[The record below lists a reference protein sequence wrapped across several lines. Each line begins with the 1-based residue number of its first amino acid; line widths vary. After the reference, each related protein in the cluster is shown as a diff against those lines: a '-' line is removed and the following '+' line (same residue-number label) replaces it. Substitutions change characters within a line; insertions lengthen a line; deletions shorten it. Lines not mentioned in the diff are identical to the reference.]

1 MASIIDSAVV
11 FVALCVALSLVT
23 ARIMWMHRLNP
34 IFIGVIVWA
43 PALVMATLPH
53 EFLSPLYDHLN
64 REIGSTTLVALIA
77 SLTFFSAGV
86 LCSTAVVGKDG
97 WDRILKQN
105 TIQTDDCKLLA
116 LYCVGLTVFL
126 YSYLQSGLVDL
137 ANLDP
142 EDIASSRLRLHL
154 GPLSFAVFFL
164 DIASIVFFA
173 KMMET
178 RRFIYLLP
186 IAISILCEM
195 ATLQKSRVMFQ
206 VIAVL
211 YLFLLHPAAARDIA
225 FGTPKRKIITG
236 AVALLCLLALFAM
249 NALRGIG
256 VISLTTFESPWLEQF
271 YIYSGATAIL
281 NLSSAIQGHVPSDP
295 PTLGLVLARPISW
308 HLANRDLLNPT
319 KYFEGINAATYL
331 IYPWGDFRWFG
342 FVYTPFLTGLLI
354 TIYLWLS
361 LRKTVVGI
369 VLGAIGFEAIVF
381 SVNTDVIF
389 DPTTAILILVAMLV
403 QLLVARRRAL
413 PSKHANPS
421 QAAADHN

>member
-137 ANLDP
+137 A
-142 EDIASSRLRLHL
+142 
-154 GPLSFAVFFL
+154 
-164 DIASIVFFA
+164 
-173 KMMET
+173 
-178 RRFIYLLP
+178 
-186 IAISILCEM
+186 
-195 ATLQKSRVMFQ
+195 
-206 VIAVL
+206 
-211 YLFLLHPAAARDIA
+211 
-225 FGTPKRKIITG
+225 KIG
-236 AVALLCLLALFAM
+236 RA
-249 NALRGIG
+249 
-256 VISLTTFESPWLEQF
+256 
-271 YIYSGATAIL
+271 
-281 NLSSAIQGHVPSDP
+281 HV
-295 PTLGLVLARPISW
+295 
-308 HLANRDLLNPT
+308 
-319 KYFEGINAATYL
+319 
-331 IYPWGDFRWFG
+331 
-342 FVYTPFLTGLLI
+342 
-354 TIYLWLS
+354 
-361 LRKTVVGI
+361 
-369 VLGAIGFEAIVF
+369 
-381 SVNTDVIF
+381 
-389 DPTTAILILVAMLV
+389 
-403 QLLVARRRAL
+403 
-413 PSKHANPS
+413 
-421 QAAADHN
+421 